1 MSWPG
6 VEKGDADGDAGERVR
21 VQPNGR
27 RTMLHSGLLELLI
40 AISNAL
46 AVFVTPHEPS
56 VNGHHRPTFSACL
69 QTTKNPEGPVN
80 TPQQPVIILPEVV

>member
-1 MSWPG
+1 MQM
-6 VEKGDADGDAGERVR
+6 GDAGERMR
-21 VQPNGR
+21 VGGYNPTAG
-27 RTMLHSGLLELLI
+27 GPCFIPDYLELLI